1 MGEQWGELGP
11 RGRRERPDQ
20 ESRAEGPERCLLR
33 LHRGPGGSR
42 APEHLRESG
51 GAGETGGNKEKWKRK
66 SFKIKEKKKNLL
78 DFVFASP
85 KMKTT
90 K

>member
-11 RGRRERPDQ
+11 RGHRERPDQ

-51 GAGETGGNKEKWKRK
+51 GQEKQEETRRNGKERVSK
-66 SFKIKEKKKNLL
+66 
-78 DFVFASP
+78 
-85 KMKTT
+85 
-90 K
+90 

>member
-51 GAGETGGNKEKWKRK
+51 GGSRNRRKQGEMEKKEFQNKGEKEK
-66 SFKIKEKKKNLL
+66 LVG
-78 DFVFASP
+78 VFASP
-85 KMKTT
+85 KMKTR